1 MTKQQLFARE
11 YIVDLNATKAAERA
25 GYSPKSAYSQGHRL
39 LKNAQVS
46 AEVNRLMKL
55 RGERLDISA
64 DKVLQELAKL
74 AFFDPRSLFNEDGS
88 PKNIHEL
95 DGNTAAAVA
104 GLEVNELFEGEGD
117 QKHAFG
123 LCRKIKLVDKG
134 QNLERLGKHL
144 KLFTE
149 KTEQSLDDGQMN
161 ELLDAIR
168 RS

>member
-11 YIVDLNATKAAERA
+11 YLIDLNATKAAERA

-39 LKNAQVS
+39 LKNVEIK
-46 AEVNRLMKL
+46 AEINRLML
-55 RGERLDISA
+55 RRGERLDITA

-74 AFFDPRSLFNEDGS
+74 AFFDPRNLFNEDGS
-88 PKNIHEL
+88 PKNINEL

-104 GLEVNELFEGEGD
+104 GLEVNEMFEGEGD

-123 LCRKIKLVDKG
+123 LCRKIKLADKG
-134 QNLERLGKHL
+134 INLERIGKHL
-144 KLFTE
+144 KLFTD
-149 KTEQSLDDGQMN
+149 KTETTMDDGQMN